1 MDKDG
6 SLNISYDEWRDFLL
20 LAPSADIHELVKY
33 WRHSTVS
40 RFYARQNAKTLTEF
54 PPGKEIVHSNSLTPC
69 SSFLFLPRPRGNFL
83 KNLRYNQAY
92 LAMIGREVPPKSLSP
107 IEPPSSQTF
116 PPTTNIES
124 APTVVS
130 QTTTP
135 TNTATAAKTRTTTI
149 NEPLLG
155 PLVET
160 NDDLDLDLDSQE
172 LSLLSL
178 FDLEQAIEHV
188 TELILNPSL
197 FGGGGDSGSSASSI
211 AAGVHQHRGHHHNT
225 HLLVDGKVQWNSDF
239 LLTSSSYSF
248 VLPARDRHRRFL
260 VFLVYV
266 FDFVDVSDDRC
277 RKSCW
282 FENVLFFG
290 KPFHGKVILKIYK
303 F

>member
-1 MDKDG
+1 RFLKQSDQTQSGDVGLAEFIHYVREHEKNLRLQFTHLDKNRDGKVDLEEMIEAFKELGIDMDRVEAAKLLKRMDKDG

-33 WRHSTVS
+33 WRHST
-40 RFYARQNAKTLTEF
+40 
-54 PPGKEIVHSNSLTPC
+54 
-69 SSFLFLPRPRGNFL
+69 
-83 KNLRYNQAY
+83 NLRYNQEY

-135 TNTATAAKTRTTTI
+135 TNTTAALKTRTTTI

-160 NDDLDLDLDSQE
+160 NDDLDLDLEAQE

-239 LLTSSSYSF
+239 LLTSSSSF
-248 VLPARDRHRRFL
+248 VLPARARATA
-260 VFLVYV
+260 VFLC
-266 FDFVDVSDDRC
+266 F
-277 RKSCW
+277 W
-282 FENVLFFG
+282 FTFW
-290 KPFHGKVILKIYK
+290 ILWT
-303 F
+303 

>member
-1 MDKDG
+1 MVNVKGSSSGVSSSAASPSPVSATVASSTAEPYPHVHYLSELPAVDEERLEKIFNKLDRDGNGRIDIHDLSEALREFGLSHQYAERFLKQSDQTQSGDVGLAEFIHYVREHEKNLRLQFTHLDKNRDGKVDLEEMIEAFKELGIDMDRVEAAKLLKRMDKDG

-33 WRHSTVS
+33 WRHST
-40 RFYARQNAKTLTEF
+40 
-54 PPGKEIVHSNSLTPC
+54 
-69 SSFLFLPRPRGNFL
+69 
-83 KNLRYNQAY
+83 
-92 LAMIGREVPPKSLSP
+92 
-107 IEPPSSQTF
+107 
-116 PPTTNIES
+116 
-124 APTVVS
+124 
-130 QTTTP
+130 
-135 TNTATAAKTRTTTI
+135 TRTTTI

-225 HLLVDGKVQWNSDF
+225 HLLVDGLEFGNSG
-239 LLTSSSYSF
+239 
-248 VLPARDRHRRFL
+248 
-260 VFLVYV
+260 
-266 FDFVDVSDDRC
+266 VD
-277 RKSCW
+277 
-282 FENVLFFG
+282 NV
-290 KPFHGKVILKIYK
+290 
-303 F
+303 